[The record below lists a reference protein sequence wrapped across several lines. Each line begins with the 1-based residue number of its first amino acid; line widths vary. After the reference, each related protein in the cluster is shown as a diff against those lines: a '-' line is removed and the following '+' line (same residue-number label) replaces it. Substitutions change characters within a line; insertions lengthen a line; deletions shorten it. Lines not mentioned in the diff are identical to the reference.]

1 MAHWGRAPIWSAASA
16 CVPFKRNQ
24 TTRAMPRAIRLLA
37 AALPLLLLP
46 QVFALQH
53 SFDNWGTNLMQISSN
68 PYAATAQTRL
78 AATHAPTS
86 LLPKPLDK
94 IALQLG
100 AVHPELANIVVY
112 LDSIVTQLDLQDA
125 QDTALLDARTSNYS
139 AAETTTSSVN
149 ATLALKKT
157 AERAAATNCASKT
170 TGLIHDTSSLNVD
183 ILNCDSELTLL
194 VKMENTMQIL
204 TAVGKPPAHVS

>member
-1 MAHWGRAPIWSAASA
+1 
-16 CVPFKRNQ
+16 
-24 TTRAMPRAIRLLA
+24 MPRAIRLLA

-53 SFDNWGTNLMQISSN
+53 SFLSTIDNWGTNFMQISSN

-86 LLPKPLDK
+86 HNTSLLPKPLAGLRNK

-100 AVHPELANIVVY
+100 AVHPELAHIVVY
-112 LDSIVTQLDLQDA
+112 LDFIVTQLDLQDA

-170 TGLIHDTSSLNVD
+170 TGLTHDTASLNVD
-183 ILNCDSELTLL
+183 ISNCDSELSLL
-194 VKMENTMQIL
+194 VTMKNTMQIL